1 MANLIFLR
9 QLKEIAQANEP
20 DYTGNDAKLMTALES
35 ASKTIEK
42 LLGRELTKKQYT
54 EILDF
59 KRNFAVGYDLYGMGW
74 SGYTIDPKP
83 KPIPLKNYPI
93 DSTVDFFVYY
103 DPCQVFGDNT
113 LLDSS
118 DYYVDYDLGVL
129 YLYRAYNGA
138 NKALKVVYT
147 AGYEATVD
155 TDANIVYDPDA
166 DPPQEQALGINLPP
180 DLVNATIIQAWH
192 VFDKLTISNINVKYQ
207 RGEGST
213 NTTAFV
219 NIAGIAPEAMA
230 ICAMNKRP
238 RIAVI

>member
-20 DYTGNDAKLMTALES
+20 DYTGNDAKYMIAIES

-83 KPIPLKNYPI
+83 IPIPLKGYPI
-93 DSTVDFFVYY
+93 DPNETITVWY
-103 DPCQVFGDNT
+103 DPCQVFGDNNII
-113 LLDSS
+113 DSS
-118 DYYVDYDLGVL
+118 DYYIDYDMGIL
-129 YLYRAYNGA
+129 YLYRAYSGA
-138 NKALKVVYT
+138 NRALKIVYT

-155 TDANIVYDPDA
+155 TDANIVYDPA
-166 DPPQEQALGINLPP
+166 ANPPQEQALANTLPP
-180 DLVNATIIQAWH
+180 DLFQAALIQAWH
-192 VFDKLTISNINVKYQ
+192 VFDKMTISNINVKYQ

-219 NIAGIAPEAMA
+219 NVAGVAPEAMA

-238 RIAVI
+238 RIAVV